1 MMDELMREVRDP
13 RKQARM
19 FSVLEHARQAC
30 ARQLS
35 EPLPPPEFQVLHQ
48 QLAALVAALKILE
61 KLEEY

>member
-1 MMDELMREVRDP
+1 MMDELMREVRDR

-35 EPLPPPEFQVLHQ
+35 EPLPPPAFQRLHH
-48 QLAALVAALKILE
+48 QLAALHAALKILE